1 MVKAESFLRGHN
13 RINESK
19 LFYAPISKCMVAMK
33 IAGSETG
40 NPLLVVGARRKNLQS
55 QMVCLQPEDDVEDQ
69 KKSIQ
74 FFLHK
79 WQLFSQFTDCI
90 SWVISPQNEPTI

>member
-1 MVKAESFLRGHN
+1 
-13 RINESK
+13 
-19 LFYAPISKCMVAMK
+19 MVAMK
-33 IAGSETG
+33 IAESETG
-40 NPLLVVGARRKNLQS
+40 NPLLVVGVRRKNHQS
-55 QMVCLQPEDDVEDQ
+55 QMLCLQPEADLKDH

-90 SWVISPQNEPTI
+90 SWVTSPQNEPTI